1 MFEVSWLPE
10 AMADLERHFE
20 FLNERNPEAASRVV
34 RAILSAASGLAQFP
48 DRGTAIPDT
57 LQRKLRVFFGKS
69 GYVLYY
75 RVEAQKVFILRI
87 HHGRE
92 NSP

>member
-1 MFEVSWLPE
+1 MFDVSWLPE

-20 FLNERNPEAASRVV
+20 FLNERNPDAASRAV
-34 RAILSAASGLAQFP
+34 RAILAAGSSLAQSP

-57 LQRKLRVFFGKS
+57 SQRKLRVFFGKS

-75 RVEAQKVFILRI
+75 RVQAQQVFILRV

-92 NSP
+92 NRP